1 MKLQIEEAQTF
12 MAENTKLN
20 HELDKLKKRQ
30 KKKIMQLGKER
41 NQKIINYF
49 SDT

>member
-30 KKKIMQLGKER
+30 KKIMQLGKER